1 MASKAVMDAVD
12 GRLAAAWTRAPIYG
26 PNAPE
31 QMPNDAGAFVSLMFP
46 VADEKQITL
55 GEPGTRLYREDGAFR
70 VVLSVPLGSGM
81 SPWLEW
87 IDEIRSVFRGVVF
100 DGVTTWEATPPA
112 INSES
117 DDGAYMLLS
126 VAVPYQF
133 DFIT

>member
-1 MASKAVMDAVD
+1 MASKSVVDAVKA
-12 GRLAAAWTRAPIYG
+12 RLAANWTRAPVYG
-26 PNAPE
+26 PNEPS

-46 VADEKQITL
+46 VSDEKQIAL
-55 GEPGTRLYREDGAFR
+55 GQPGSRLYREEGGFR
-70 VVLSVPLGSGM
+70 VILSAPIGSGM

-87 IDEIRSVFRGVVF
+87 IDEIRAVFRGVVF

-133 DFIT
+133 DFIA